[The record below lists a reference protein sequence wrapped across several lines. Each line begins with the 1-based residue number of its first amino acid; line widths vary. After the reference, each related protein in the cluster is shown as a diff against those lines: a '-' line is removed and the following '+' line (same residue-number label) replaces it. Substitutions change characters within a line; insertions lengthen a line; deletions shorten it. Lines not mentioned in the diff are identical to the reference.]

1 MAIYSKTKKKYFNG
15 PREVTTKRYRLH
27 YEEFSGYYWSDLQT
41 WRKIGR
47 ETMALR
53 SGLTVQHIKDYEFK
67 DDDYDSVKSTKSQR
81 EEIEKSLKVV
91 LYG

>member
-1 MAIYSKTKKKYFNG
+1 MLYSKSKKKYFNG

-41 WRKIGR
+41 WRKISR

-53 SGLTVQHIKDYEFK
+53 SGLSVQHIKDHEHG
-67 DDDYDSVKSTKSQR
+67 DDDHPCTKSTKAQR
-81 EEIEKSLKVV
+81 EQIEKELNVV